1 MNTIPLCFKPVE
13 ESAPK
18 SPSPSREV
26 SSSTIEAPSSQ
37 QEQDQKT
44 QPPARQV
51 KEPVQSPEDNRVSS
65 MSDDTLTADQEHPAL
80 KDVVGLFRFDCH
92 CFRNSFLFSFANVC
106 LSCRH
111 NSHYKMLS

>member
-26 SSSTIEAPSSQ
+26 SSSTIEPPSSQ

-92 CFRNSFLFSFANVC
+92 CFRNSF
-106 LSCRH
+106 
-111 NSHYKMLS
+111 